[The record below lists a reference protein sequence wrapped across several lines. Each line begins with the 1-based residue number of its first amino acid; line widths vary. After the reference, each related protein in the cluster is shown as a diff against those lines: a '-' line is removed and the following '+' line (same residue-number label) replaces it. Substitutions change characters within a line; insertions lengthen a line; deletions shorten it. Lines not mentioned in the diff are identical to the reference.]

1 MLTWVHWGHGKV
13 GKDEARV
20 VEYLGF
26 SPGALGSH
34 GRF

>member
-1 MLTWVHWGHGKV
+1 V